1 MLADWISD
9 IGDKCFLN
17 KMTRKF
23 KNKDRDKKNNNSVKK
38 IGLHPE
44 TKNGILIVLLVVLI
58 VISILSYFNR
68 AGVLGEYF
76 LKTFTVLFGWGYF
89 LIPTV
94 LLFSVFSLL
103 KSLHKDIYF
112 FTLVGASLFLV
123 SFLGV
128 LQIIIKDG
136 GGLAGYFITLPL
148 LKLLGVYAAV
158 VILVALIII
167 SVIVAFNLS
176 LASIWNF
183 ITGKNKLKEMEKNKV
198 ALAGVD
204 QPLPLAAE
212 SKLLGKFFTNSDKP
226 KFKINNLDENSGG
239 NRSEIR
245 EAKPETKSESVVRM
259 NPNKTLSNFQLPD
272 LDLLDSDKGSP
283 LSGDIRAS
291 ANIIKRTLQNFNIEV
306 EMAEVNVG
314 PTVAQYT
321 LRPAQGVKLSK
332 ISALQND
339 LALALAARSLR
350 IEAPIPGRSLVGI
363 EVPNKVV
370 TKVRMRNILEQ
381 PEFNEGPTFLSLALG
396 RDVAGNSVFAALEKM
411 PHMMIA
417 GATGAGKTICLN
429 SIIVSLL
436 YKHSPDILKL
446 ILIDPKRVEFPIY
459 NDLPHLLAPVIVESE
474 KTINV
479 LRWAVTEMER
489 RFDVL
494 SQDKSRD
501 IGVYNGKHFS
511 EPLPYIVI
519 IIDELADLM
528 ASHGRDV
535 EGAIVRL
542 AQMARAVGIHL
553 VVATQRPSVEVLT
566 GLIKANITSRVAFQ
580 VASQVDSRTILDSSG
595 AEKLLGNG
603 DMLFLSG
610 DANKPRRIQ
619 GTYVSD
625 KEIKRMVDFIK
636 EQKEPEYDERVLRD
650 MEKHVAVSGNGNG
663 AEMDVDDALYN
674 EAKEVVIQ
682 AGKASASLLQRR
694 LRVGY
699 ARAARLID
707 LLEERGIVGPGDGAK
722 PREVFGD
729 VDAIL
734 AGEDNEA

>member
-1 MLADWISD
+1 MA
-9 IGDKCFLN
+9 KRN
-17 KMTRKF
+17 KSKERGEARKP
-23 KNKDRDKKNNNSVKK
+23 R
-38 IGLHPE
+38 LELQPE
-44 TKNGILIVLLVVLI
+44 TKNGVLI
-58 VISILSYFNR
+58 ILLAVLAVISVLSYFDK

-76 LKTFTVLFGWGYF
+76 LKTFTFLFGWGYF
-89 LIPTV
+89 LIPAV
-94 LLFSVFSLL
+94 LLLSVFSLL

-112 FTLVGASLFLV
+112 STLIGACLFLV
-123 SFLGV
+123 SLLGL
-128 LQIIIKDG
+128 LQIIVKDG
-136 GGLAGYFITLPL
+136 GGAAGYFITLPL
-148 LKLLGVYAAV
+148 LKLLGVYAAIT
-158 VILVALIII
+158 ILVALIAISII
-167 SVIVAFNLS
+167 IAFNLS
-176 LASIWNF
+176 LIGIWNF
-183 ITGKNKLKEMEKNKV
+183 LTGKTKKEDEAKLKITS
-198 ALAGVD
+198 GD
-204 QPLPLAAE
+204 QVVQPGTEP
-212 SKLLGKFFTNSDKP
+212 KLLEKFFSGQNKP
-226 KFKINNLDENSGG
+226 KFKINSLD
-239 NRSEIR
+239 SEKKDNK
-245 EAKPETKSESVVRM
+245 EAPVTAKPKSKEEPVIQLAQASA
-259 NPNKTLSNFQLPD
+259 LSNYQLPD

-283 LSGDIRAS
+283 LSGDIRAN

-314 PTVAQYT
+314 PTVTQYT

-363 EVPNKVV
+363 EMPNKVV

-381 PEFNEGPTFLSLALG
+381 SEFIEGPAFLSLALG
-396 RDVAGNSVFAALEKM
+396 RDVAGNSIFAALEKM
-411 PHMMIA
+411 PHMLIA

-429 SIIVSLL
+429 SLIVSLL

-459 NDLPHLLAPVIVESE
+459 NGLPHLLAPVIVESE
-474 KTINV
+474 KTVNV
-479 LRWAVTEMER
+479 LRWAVVEMER

-494 SQDKSRD
+494 SGDNSRD
-501 IGVYNGKHFS
+501 IGVYNGKHPD
-511 EPLPYIVI
+511 ELLPYIVI
-519 IIDELADLM
+519 VIDELADLM
-528 ASHGRDV
+528 ASHGREV
-535 EGAIVRL
+535 EGSIVRL

-553 VVATQRPSVEVLT
+553 IVATQRPSVEVLT
-566 GLIKANITSRVAFQ
+566 GLIKANITSRIAFQ
-580 VASQVDSRTILDSSG
+580 VASQIDSRTILDSSG
-595 AEKLLGNG
+595 AEKMLGNG

-636 EQKEPEYDERVLRD
+636 EQKEPEYDERVLKD
-650 MEKHVAVSGNGNG
+650 MEKHTAANGG
-663 AEMDVDDALYN
+663 GGGEGDIDDNLYN

-734 AGEDNEA
+734 EGEEID